1 LYNWFSKFLTT
12 IKRARF
18 QQFKVDYSLF
28 TKARG
33 VSFTV
38 VLLYVDDMI
47 ITKNDKTLIKELDRF
62 LHDNFRIKDLS
73 HFKYFLG
80 VEVAY
85 SK

>member
-1 LYNWFSKFLTT
+1 
-12 IKRARF
+12 
-18 QQFKVDYSLF
+18 
-28 TKARG
+28 
-33 VSFTV
+33 

-73 HFKYFLG
+73 HFKYFLR